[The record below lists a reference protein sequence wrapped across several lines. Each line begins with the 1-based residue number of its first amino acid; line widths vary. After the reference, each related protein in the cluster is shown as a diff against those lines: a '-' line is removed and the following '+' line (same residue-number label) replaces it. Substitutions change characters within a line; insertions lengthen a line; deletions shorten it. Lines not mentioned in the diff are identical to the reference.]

1 MSPRSGSHGKAQSMF
16 SPEAFDKT
24 NKKGIVPPTGIGRN
38 LSKRAIEQIRAV
50 GDSTILNPTDT
61 PRQRAIDQ

>member
-16 SPEAFDKT
+16 SPEAFDK
-24 NKKGIVPPTGIGRN
+24 KKGIVPPTGIGRN
-38 LSKRAIEQIRAV
+38 LSKKAIEQIRAV